1 MVQYRAKPEKE
12 LRMARYRR
20 LETLVAIEKTGIIP
34 LFYHQDI
41 EAAKGIVSACVKGG
55 APAVEFTNR
64 GDFAADVFAGIELFA
79 KKELPG
85 LILGAGSVVDAPTAA
100 LYISRGA
107 NFIVGPCFSE
117 DVARLCNLRRIPY
130 MPGCMTLTE
139 IQRSAEFG
147 CEIAKVFPGE
157 TAGPE
162 FIKAVKGP
170 MPHASLMP
178 TGGVQP
184 TRESLASW
192 FSAGAT
198 CVGLG
203 SQLISKELIE
213 KKDFA
218 SLEKKVA
225 ECVTWAKE
233 LRK

>member
-1 MVQYRAKPEKE
+1 
-12 LRMARYRR
+12 MARYRR
-20 LETLVAIEKTGIIP
+20 LETLVTIEKTGIIP
-34 LFYHQDI
+34 LFYHHDVT
-41 EAAKGIVSACVKGG
+41 AAKGIVTACVQGG
-55 APAVEFTNR
+55 AAAVEFTNR
-64 GDFAADVFAGIELFA
+64 GDFAIDIFSELELFA
-79 KKELPG
+79 KKELQG
-85 LILGAGSVVDAPTAA
+85 LILGAGSIVDAPTAA

-139 IQRSAEFG
+139 IQRAHEFG
-147 CEIAKVFPGE
+147 CEIVKVFPGE
-157 TAGPE
+157 TAGPA

-170 MPHASLMP
+170 IPHASLMP

-192 FSAGAT
+192 FGAGAA

-213 KKDFA
+213 KKDFG
-218 SLEKKVA
+218 SLGKKVS
-225 ECVTWAKE
+225 ECVAWAKE
-233 LRK
+233 LKK